1 LPPAGVLWDI
11 DGGKRLAKILEA
23 GFSALKTGGIMVVS
37 AITLEALSK
46 IADFKPEQLLETVQI
61 SIARATQLVGKYH
74 FMKNENQITLSVFK
88 K

>member
-1 LPPAGVLWDI
+1 
-11 DGGKRLAKILEA
+11 
-23 GFSALKTGGIMVVS
+23 MVVS

-61 SIARATQLVGKYH
+61 SIARATQLAGKYH